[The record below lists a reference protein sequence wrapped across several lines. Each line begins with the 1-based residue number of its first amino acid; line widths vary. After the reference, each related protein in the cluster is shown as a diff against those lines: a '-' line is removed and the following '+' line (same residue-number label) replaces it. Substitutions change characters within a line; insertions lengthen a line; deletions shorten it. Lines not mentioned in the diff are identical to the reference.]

1 MNKKS
6 ITFIKFSLSIV
17 YIWFGALK
25 IFGVS
30 PVADLVKTT
39 FPTSPLSFIVFL
51 GVWEILIG
59 LFLLNKKTLKLGIVL
74 IWLQLGGIFIGALL
88 NPSVYFTNANFL
100 TPNVNGEFVIKNI
113 VLLAAS
119 YCLFKE

>member
-17 YIWFGALK
+17 YVWFGVLK

-30 PVADLVKTT
+30 PVANLVKITYPS
-39 FPTSPLSFIVFL
+39 FPLSFIVFL

-59 LFLLNKKTLKLGIVL
+59 LFLLNKKTLKLGIILMWV
-74 IWLQLGGIFIGALL
+74 QLGGIFVGALL
-88 NPSVYFTNANFL
+88 NPPVYFTNSNFL
-100 TPNVNGEFVIKNI
+100 TPNVNGEFVIKNL

-119 YCLFKE
+119 YSLWKA